1 MNWENV
7 GIYSRSA
14 EFIYV
19 LCPPTANG
27 KIHKIADEA
36 PLHRTLNTICPKA
49 EGLDSAT
56 NS

>member
-14 EFIYV
+14 ELMYV
-19 LCPPTANG
+19 LRPPTANG
-27 KIHKIADEA
+27 KDYKIADEA
-36 PLHRTLNTICPKA
+36 PLHRSLSAICPKA
-49 EGLDSAT
+49 EGLDSSA